1 MGIRKLR
8 NDIGR
13 KLKNLRLEK
22 GLSQEKLAEYSN
34 MSREHISCI
43 ERGKNLPTIETM
55 AKLNIVLYEPEIPQN
70 TGNIARLC
78 ACTGASL
85 YLVGKLGFSLSSKYT
100 KRAGLDYWDSVD
112 LHKIETMDELFEANK
127 GANFYYLTTKT
138 KRLYTDVDFRDGDF
152 IVFGP
157 ETRGL
162 PDIYVKDK
170 NALTIPMRDGQR
182 SLNLSNSVAIVAYE
196 VIRQNGL

>member
-1 MGIRKLR
+1 
-8 NDIGR
+8 
-13 KLKNLRLEK
+13 
-22 GLSQEKLAEYSN
+22 
-34 MSREHISCI
+34 
-43 ERGKNLPTIETM
+43 M

-100 KRAGLDYWDSVD
+100 KRAGMDYWESVD
-112 LHKIETMDELFEANK
+112 LHKINSMDDLFKEFPQ
-127 GANFYYLTTKT
+127 GRFFYLTTKT
-138 KRLYTDVDFRDGDF
+138 KRLYTDIEFEDGDF

-157 ETRGL
+157 ESRGL
-162 PDIYVKDK
+162 PAEYVTSET
-170 NALTIPMRDGQR
+170 ALTIPMREGQR

-196 VIRQNGL
+196 AIRQLGL